1 MLLKLH
7 TVYLKS
13 KCRSMALN
21 TITPQVLAYKPPH
34 PKLEEFVPDRDRAL
48 YADPT
53 KAALFAESSAVEEVT
68 PYIGTELKGLQL
80 SKLSDVQKDEL
91 ALLVAE
97 VRGVKRLLAHEFDGA
112 LIALVERCCV
122 LTRSRYHS

>member
-1 MLLKLH
+1 M
-7 TVYLKS
+7 V
-13 KCRSMALN
+13 LN

-48 YADPT
+48 FADPT
-53 KAALFAESSAVEEVT
+53 KAALFAEASAVEEVT

-80 SKLSDVQKDEL
+80 SKLTNAQKDEL

-97 VRGVKRLLAHEFDGA
+97 VRGVKQLLTSYSHRA
-112 LIALVERCCV
+112 LMVSVERCRV
-122 LTRSRYHS
+122 PPRSRYHS

>member
-1 MLLKLH
+1 
-7 TVYLKS
+7 
-13 KCRSMALN
+13 MALN

-48 YADPT
+48 FADPT
-53 KAALFAESSAVEEVT
+53 KAALFADVLAVEEVT

-80 SKLSDVQKDEL
+80 SKLTDAQKDEL

-97 VRGVKRLLAHEFDGA
+97 VCGVKRLLMQYPNKA
-112 LIALVERCCV
+112 LMKLVERGGIPPS
-122 LTRSRYHS
+122 SRHHA

>member
-1 MLLKLH
+1 
-7 TVYLKS
+7 
-13 KCRSMALN
+13 MALN

-48 YADPT
+48 YANPT

-97 VRGVKRLLAHEFDGA
+97 VRGVERLLAHEFDGA
-112 LIALVERCCV
+112 LIALVREV
-122 LTRSRYHS
+122 LCSYAIKISLLMSSMNLLRTTEK